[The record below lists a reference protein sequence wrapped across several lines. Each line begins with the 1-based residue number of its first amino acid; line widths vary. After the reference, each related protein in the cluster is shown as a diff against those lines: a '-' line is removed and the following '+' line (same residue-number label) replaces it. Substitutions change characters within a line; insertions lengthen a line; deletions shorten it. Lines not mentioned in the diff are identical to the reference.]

1 MNQDAA
7 QEIWTMLLWLQ
18 VTVPKVEKIT
28 GSSKT
33 LGVLDGET
41 KDTFKWLEIETIT
54 VVLRQKPA
62 TQQYNILEQYIDML
76 SVIICAL

>member
-33 LGVLDGET
+33 HGVLDGET

-76 SVIICAL
+76 SVIIYAL